1 MNEYRNKKSSIN
13 RNMDTFFD
21 TLSKT
26 TDKISASGSSN
37 AILWIPGINGNAK
50 GTGYVKGEMT
60 KFDFFS

>member
-26 TDKISASGSSN
+26 TNKISASGSSN
-37 AILWIPGINGNAK
+37 AIVFPGINGNAK